1 LEDVRKST
9 VSTLKTW
16 RKPAWNE
23 DGDSL
28 QDSTLAYSGMPGGL
42 SKEDYELLQAK
53 KITEEQANKIR
64 KQL

>member
-1 LEDVRKST
+1 
-9 VSTLKTW
+9 
-16 RKPAWNE
+16 
-23 DGDSL
+23 
-28 QDSTLAYSGMPGGL
+28 MPGGL